1 MGRREEILE
10 AAREAFVKYGLTKI
24 TLEDIANECGLK
36 KTALY
41 YYFKNK
47 DEILAEMISHI
58 ITEMQEIVKVKAS
71 EAETARAKLKI
82 FMSTKLALMQKNANL
97 INLFENERLSLP
109 AREFMKERE
118 KCLNNFDFDFIR
130 EILLMGKEN
139 HKLTHQVTDSLVL
152 MVMGVIY
159 GSFFGKMFEG
169 ADWDLDAMI
178 DTTIEV
184 IFSGIENP
192 ANNLNNNI

>member
-1 MGRREEILE
+1 MGRREEILT
-10 AAREAFVKYGLTKI
+10 AARSAFVKYGIAKI

-47 DEILAEMISHI
+47 DEILAEMITYAI
-58 ITEMQEIVKVKAS
+58 LEMQEVVKTRVAK
-71 EAETARAKLKI
+71 AETAKEKLKI
-82 FMSTKLALMQKNANL
+82 FMSSKFELMQKNVNL
-97 INLFENERLSLP
+97 IKLFEDERMSHP

-118 KCLNNFDFDFIR
+118 KCLNNFDFEFIR
-130 EILLMGKEN
+130 EILTMGKEN
-139 HKLTHQVTDSLVL
+139 QKLTHQVTDSLVL

-159 GSFFGKMFEG
+159 GSFFGNMFEG
-169 ADWDLDAMI
+169 ADWNHDDMI

-184 IFSGIENP
+184 IFSGIENTT
-192 ANNLNNNI
+192 NLDKK

>member
-1 MGRREEILE
+1 MGRREEILT
-10 AAREAFVKYGLTKI
+10 AARDAFVKYGIAKI

-47 DEILAEMISHI
+47 DEILAEMITDVI
-58 ITEMQEIVKVKAS
+58 LKMQDVVKTEVAKG
-71 EAETARAKLKI
+71 ETAKEKLKI
-82 FMSTKLALMQKNANL
+82 FMSTKFELMQKNINL
-97 INLFENERLSLP
+97 IKLFEDERMSHS

-118 KCLNNFDFDFIR
+118 RCLTDFDFRLIHD
-130 EILLMGKEN
+130 ILVMGKEN
-139 HKLTHQVTDSLVL
+139 QKLSHQVTDSLVL

-159 GSFFGKMFEG
+159 GSFFGKIFEG

-178 DTTIEV
+178 NTTIDV
-184 IFSGIENP
+184 IFNGIENKV
-192 ANNLNNNI
+192 N